1 MSWLFVL
8 AIFKP
13 LKFNLTEDWDD
24 KSTSTNSEGLAFW
37 DLCLLLDMEAQGI
50 ILVEVEVFAHVIL
63 NPGLHLGGPEIPL
76 GSGIEALCGVHQGG
90 VAHQAVAGNGAKY
103 DDVRQFPDV
112 EGALELGL
120 DVLLV
125 DGTNVPSHIG
135 LGEVPKAASHFG
147 TQQSQPLPPL
157 WT

>member
-1 MSWLFVL
+1 MSWLFVHPIL
-8 AIFKP
+8 KP
-13 LKFNLTEDWDD
+13 LKFNLAEDWDD
-24 KSTSTNSEGLAFW
+24 KSSSTNSEGLAFW

-50 ILVEVEVFAHVIL
+50 ILVEVKVFAHVIL
-63 NPGLHLGGPEIPL
+63 NPGLHMGGPEIPL

-90 VAHQAVAGNGAKY
+90 VAHQAVAGNGDKY

-125 DGTNVPSHIG
+125 DGTDVPSHIG
-135 LGEVPKAASHFG
+135 LREVPK
-147 TQQSQPLPPL
+147 QQSVFASNRVTPLPPS